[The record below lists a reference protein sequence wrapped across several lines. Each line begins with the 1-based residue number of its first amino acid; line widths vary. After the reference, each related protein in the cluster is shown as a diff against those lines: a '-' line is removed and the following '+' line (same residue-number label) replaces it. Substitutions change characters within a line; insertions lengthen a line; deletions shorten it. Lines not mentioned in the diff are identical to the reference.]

1 VIPRTEY
8 TLTLR
13 GAPWVLGRKTLVMGI
28 VNVTPDSFSDGG
40 RFFQLEAALRQVR
53 AMLAAG
59 VDVIDIGGESTR
71 PFSDPVAAA
80 DERDRVIPLIQAIRR
95 ETDVPISID
104 TTKAEVAEPALQAG
118 ADIINDVSALRFDPR
133 MAAVAAATQVPLIL
147 MHMLGTPKTMQ
158 QDPHYDALWSELI
171 RFLEE
176 RIQAAVAQGVKR
188 EQIIIDPGIGFGKTV
203 HHNLQLIRDLDRLRC
218 LERPILLGASRKRF
232 IGSVLDRPV
241 DQREAGTAAV
251 NVCAILNGV
260 HLVRVHDVAAQ
271 RDAVI
276 MADALLAAAGA
287 RS

>member
-1 VIPRTEY
+1 
-8 TLTLR
+8 
-13 GAPWVLGRKTLVMGI
+13 MGI

-40 RFFQLEAALRQVR
+40 RFFQFDAALQQARDMV
-53 AMLAAG
+53 AAG

-71 PFSDPVAAA
+71 PFSDPVSAAA
-80 DERDRVIPLIQAIRR
+80 ERDRVVPLIQAIRR

-104 TTKAEVAEPALQAG
+104 TTKAEVAAPALQAG

-158 QDPHYDALWSELI
+158 QDPHYDALWSEII

-176 RIQAAVAQGVKR
+176 RMQAAVAAGVKR
-188 EQIIIDPGIGFGKTV
+188 EQIIVDPGIGFGKTV
-203 HHNLQLIRDLDRLRC
+203 SHNLRLIRDLDRLHC

-232 IGSVLDRPV
+232 IGSILDRPV
-241 DQREAGTAAV
+241 AQREAGTAAV
-251 NVCAILNGV
+251 NVCAILNGA
-260 HLVRVHDVAAQ
+260 HLVRVHEVAAQ
-271 RDAVI
+271 RDAVT

-287 RS
+287 EP